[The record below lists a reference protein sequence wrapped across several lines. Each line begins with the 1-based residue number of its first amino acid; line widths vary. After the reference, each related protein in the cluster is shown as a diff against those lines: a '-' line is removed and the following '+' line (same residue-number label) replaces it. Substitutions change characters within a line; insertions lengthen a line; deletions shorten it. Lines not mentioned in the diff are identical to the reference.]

1 VIQRWHP
8 RGDGSGAVGSGSASL
23 DLAATVHREAAAW
36 FRTADKQGKGLL
48 PLPDIATITRQL
60 FYHFGL
66 PAPDQEAVERG
77 FRAYGRLQ
85 ANESVMIDVDNYV
98 KMCDEIVGGGN

>member
-1 VIQRWHP
+1 MGRWCVRMASP
-8 RGDGSGAVGSGSASL
+8 RRRAYGCRMVESGRASL
-23 DLAATVHREAAAW
+23 DLAATVHREAASW

-48 PLPDIATITRQL
+48 ALPDIATITRQL

-77 FRAYGRLQ
+77 SRAYGRLQ
-85 ANESVMIDVDNYV
+85 PNESVMIDVDN
-98 KMCDEIVGGGN
+98 